1 MHITSSDSRRVF
13 WEARR
18 GRIEDA
24 AQAVRGALPSGG
36 AADGNAVR
44 RFFAPSL
51 AERLAK
57 VTGGDAMLAWTATAA
72 ATAVVLRRLGAG
84 DTAVL
89 IAGDPL
95 PEGLP
100 IVVDTHGDQTFRELL
115 AAVRTSAGEAVAH
128 APLPDPALVDSG
140 LGPTSVWIGGDGAQ
154 VPHATGLSVTIGAG
168 WIEASTSSIGAGTLE
183 AIAAGIVEALGQG
196 MTDPALAIA
205 DIGILEEP
213 ARHTVLTGFNETRD
227 IVGTTSF
234 RDLLL
239 QQAARRPGSVAVHDA
254 VEEVTYADLV
264 RFATAIGMRLRAEG
278 VGPDDV
284 VALSAPRSAW
294 FVVTAVGILFSGA
307 AYLPVEPS
315 LPQERREQML
325 TGVRAVISTK
335 ASELPEGRGPD
346 RRLDFED
353 LRRVAQAATVR
364 PTPETVADHVGPA
377 PDPHDLAYVIFTSG
391 STGAPKGACLE
402 HHSFLNFLKVRTVD
416 CELRPGAEFPQTAPI
431 SFDISVWQ
439 MFSPLTGGATV
450 CVLDDETVQ
459 DPAALSRM
467 IADHGYEYI
476 ELVPTFIAVLLD
488 QWTVEPALRD
498 AVRTTL
504 RGLISTGE
512 VLGVDLARR
521 WNTAM
526 PEVEL
531 SNAYGPAECTDDVV
545 QGPVDTDDSSTFAPI
560 GRPLPNA
567 RIYILDGDL
576 QLVPP
581 GVVGEM
587 FIGGANVGRGYF
599 RQPALTA
606 AAFMPDPYAVRPGMR
621 MYRTGDLGRW
631 RPDGVLECLGRADT
645 QVKLRG
651 RRIELGE
658 ISHVLEAHADVSMAA
673 VELIKDGSVERLVAF
688 AAGTSNRRPDS
699 AALTAHLAT
708 RLPDY
713 MVPHLVLVMDE
724 LPANQNGKVDRLALR
739 DIAREH
745 GSSDGKY
752 VAPRDETERELCK
765 IWADLLNVGRIGIH
779 DDFYLFGGDSIVSIR
794 VVQEAKRRGITL
806 RPRLVLELRTVAEL
820 AAAVR
825 SAVAHSDAAPAEG
838 TESRAAGGMAGSD
851 LREVSPLTPAQ
862 ADFLR
867 LDVPEPDHWNSS
879 VLFTLPTT
887 LSTAHIER
895 AVRQLA
901 ERHRALQSRFV
912 HTAEGVRQGWAEQPP
927 PVTVHDLTAVG
938 EEDRD
943 AEIHRLATDLHTSL
957 SLTEGP
963 VCRVGVF
970 RRGEEPD
977 RVVLIVH
984 HALLDQYS
992 WDVLAEDLSALLRDG
1007 TGDRLPAAGTS
1018 FFTWA
1023 RRLADDVRHDGSR
1036 WENDHWLHGKWQT
1049 GIPMPT
1055 QDWGV
1060 QRDLKDVITTMD
1072 AGWTA
1077 RFLDGHAHRFTV
1089 NDRLTAALGRA
1100 MQQWLGSPGGDL
1112 LVQLGG
1118 HGREDLFP
1126 DLDITGTVG
1135 YFSTAYPFLLPL
1147 PGERNTHEHTAAVA
1161 GQLARIPDNG
1171 LGFGLLRSL
1180 HPDAELRAR
1189 LDSVP
1194 APPVVFDFLGETR
1207 FVDVD
1212 GADGRLDFL
1221 RDPTHRHSGEARAA
1235 GLPRAALLDVRV
1247 SIDDGR
1253 LTTSW
1258 LFSDKALPEAR
1269 VKELADAYEAALRLG
1284 DDETDTPR

>member
-1 MHITSSDSRRVF
+1 V
-13 WEARR
+13 
-18 GRIEDA
+18 
-24 AQAVRGALPSGG
+24 
-36 AADGNAVR
+36 
-44 RFFAPSL
+44 
-51 AERLAK
+51 
-57 VTGGDAMLAWTATAA
+57 
-72 ATAVVLRRLGAG
+72 
-84 DTAVL
+84 
-89 IAGDPL
+89 
-95 PEGLP
+95 
-100 IVVDTHGDQTFRELL
+100 
-115 AAVRTSAGEAVAH
+115 
-128 APLPDPALVDSG
+128 
-140 LGPTSVWIGGDGAQ
+140 
-154 VPHATGLSVTIGAG
+154 
-168 WIEASTSSIGAGTLE
+168 
-183 AIAAGIVEALGQG
+183 
-196 MTDPALAIA
+196 
-205 DIGILEEP
+205 
-213 ARHTVLTGFNETRD
+213 
-227 IVGTTSF
+227 
-234 RDLLL
+234 
-239 QQAARRPGSVAVHDA
+239 
-254 VEEVTYADLV
+254 
-264 RFATAIGMRLRAEG
+264 
-278 VGPDDV
+278 
-284 VALSAPRSAW
+284 
-294 FVVTAVGILFSGA
+294 
-307 AYLPVEPS
+307 
-315 LPQERREQML
+315 
-325 TGVRAVISTK
+325 
-335 ASELPEGRGPD
+335 
-346 RRLDFED
+346 
-353 LRRVAQAATVR
+353 
-364 PTPETVADHVGPA
+364 ETVADHLGPA

-391 STGAPKGACLE
+391 STGVPKGACLE
-402 HHSFLNFLKVRTVD
+402 HHSFLNFLRVRTVD
-416 CELRPGAEFPQTAPI
+416 CELRPGAELPQTAPI

-459 DPAALSRM
+459 DPAAVSRA

-476 ELVPTFIAVLLD
+476 ELVPSFIAVLLD
-488 QWTVEPALRD
+488 QWTVEPALRE
-498 AVRTTL
+498 AARTTL

-567 RIYILDGDL
+567 RIYVLDGDL

-581 GVVGEM
+581 GVVGEI

-599 RQPALTA
+599 RQAALTA
-606 AAFMPDPYAVRPGMR
+606 AAFLPDPYATRPGTR

-658 ISHVLEAHADVSMAA
+658 ISHVLEKHADVSMAA
-673 VELIKDGSVERLVAF
+673 VELIKDGGVERLVAF
-688 AAGTSNRRPDS
+688 AASTSDLRPDS
-699 AALTAHLAT
+699 AQLTAHLAT

-724 LPANQNGKVDRLALR
+724 LPTNQNGKVDRLALR
-739 DIAREH
+739 DIALEH
-745 GSSDGKY
+745 GISDGEY

-765 IWADLLNVGRIGIH
+765 IWAGLLNVGQIGIH
-779 DDFYLFGGDSIVSIR
+779 DDFFLLGGDSIVSIR

-806 RPRLVLELRTVAEL
+806 RPRLVLELRTIAEL

-825 SAVAHSDAAPAEG
+825 TAEAESKAARTQEAEG
-838 TESRAAGGMAGSD
+838 RATEGTAESG

-867 LDVPEPDHWNSS
+867 LDMPEPDHWNSS

-887 LSTAHIER
+887 LPTAHIEQ

-901 ERHRALQSRFV
+901 QRHRVLQARFV
-912 HTAEGVRQGWAEQPP
+912 HTTEGVRQGWAEQPP

-938 EEDRD
+938 EQDRD
-943 AEIHRLATDLHTSL
+943 AEIHRLATGLHTSL

-970 RRGEEPD
+970 RCGEEPD
-977 RVVLIVH
+977 RILLIVH

-992 WDVLAEDLSALLRDG
+992 WDILAEDLSALLRDG
-1007 TGDRLPAAGTS
+1007 TSDRLPDTGTS

-1023 RRLADDVRHDGSR
+1023 RRLAEDVRRDASR
-1036 WENDHWLHGKWQT
+1036 WDRDHWLLGKWHT
-1049 GIPMPT
+1049 GVPMPT
-1055 QDWGV
+1055 EDRGL
-1060 QRDLKDVITTMD
+1060 QRDLKDVTTTMD
-1072 AGWTA
+1072 DGWTA
-1077 RFLDGHAHRFTV
+1077 RFLDGRTHRFTV

-1100 MQQWLGSPGGDL
+1100 MQQWLGSPGGEL

-1126 DLDITGTVG
+1126 GLDITGTVG

-1147 PGERNTHEHTAAVA
+1147 PGEQNTDDHTAAVA
-1161 GQLARIPDNG
+1161 GRLARIPDNG

-1180 HPDAELRAR
+1180 HPDPELRAR
-1189 LDSVP
+1189 LESVP

-1207 FVDVD
+1207 LVDVD

-1221 RDPTHRHSGEARAA
+1221 RDPTHRNSGEARAE
-1235 GLPRAALLDVRV
+1235 GMPRAALLDVRV

-1253 LTTSW
+1253 LQISW
-1258 LFSDKALPEAR
+1258 LFSDKALSAAR
-1269 VKELADAYEAALRLG
+1269 VQELADAYEAALRLG
-1284 DDETDTPR
+1284 DDETETPR